1 MRTRF
6 NFQALKLV
14 LVSLALGASVGAQAA
29 LFEDDEARRAILD
42 LRQKLDAT
50 QQGVKQ
56 VQAQLQAQVQTQSDE
71 IAGLRRALLDLQN
84 QIEVLKADQ
93 SKMRGANEQLI
104 KDLSEL
110 QIKQKDVLQTVDS
123 RISKFEPI
131 KVVLDGLEFQA
142 DPAEK
147 KEFDSALAVFRTGDF
162 AAAQAS
168 MLNFL
173 RRYPTSGYAA
183 SSLFWIGNAQ
193 YATKDY
199 KESVA
204 NFRKL
209 LSIAPQHARAP
220 EAMLAISNCL
230 VELKD
235 MKGARKAM
243 EELISAY
250 PGSDAAQTAKDRLA
264 RLR

>member
-1 MRTRF
+1 MF
-6 NFQALKLV
+6 
-14 LVSLALGASVGAQAA
+14 G
-29 LFEDDEARRAILD
+29 DDEARRAILD
-42 LRQKLDAT
+42 LRQKLEAT
-50 QQGVKQ
+50 QQSIKTQ
-56 VQAQLQAQVQTQSDE
+56 VQAQGQAQAEE
-71 IAGLRRALLDLQN
+71 IAVLRRALFDLQN
-84 QIEVLKADQ
+84 QIEALKADQ

-104 KDLSEL
+104 KELSEL
-110 QIKQKDVLQTVDS
+110 QIKQKDVVQAVDS
-123 RISKFEPI
+123 RLSKFEPI

-147 KEFDSALAVFRTGDF
+147 KEFDTALAVFRTGDF
-162 AAAQAS
+162 AAAQSS

-199 KESVA
+199 KESVI

-209 LSIAPQHARAP
+209 LSIAPQHTRAP

-235 MKGARKAM
+235 IKGARKAM
-243 EELISAY
+243 EELVAAH
-250 PGSDAAQTAKDRLA
+250 PNTDAAQTAKDRLA

>member
-6 NFQALKLV
+6 NSQAFKLI
-14 LVSLALGASVGAQAA
+14 LFSLALGTTVGTQAA

-42 LRQKLDAT
+42 LRQKLDAS
-50 QQGVKQ
+50 QQSVKVQ
-56 VQAQLQAQVQTQSDE
+56 VQAQVEE
-71 IAGLRRALLDLQN
+71 IAVLRRALFDLQN
-84 QIEVLKADQ
+84 QIEALKADQ
-93 SKMRGANEQLI
+93 SKIRGANEQLI
-104 KDLSEL
+104 KELTEL
-110 QIKQKDVLQTVDS
+110 QIKQKDILQAVDS

-147 KEFDSALAVFRTGDF
+147 KEFDTALAVFRTGDF
-162 AAAQAS
+162 AAAQLS

-199 KESVA
+199 KESVI

-209 LSIAPQHARAP
+209 LSIAPQHTRAP

-235 MKGARKAM
+235 IKGARKAM
-243 EELISAY
+243 EELVAAHPST
-250 PGSDAAQTAKDRLA
+250 DAAQTAKDRLA

>member
-6 NFQALKLV
+6 SFQASKLA
-14 LVSLALGASVGAQAA
+14 LVTLALGASLGAHAA
-29 LFEDDEARRAILD
+29 LFGDDEARRAILD

-50 QQGVKQ
+50 QQSVKTQ
-56 VQAQLQAQVQTQSDE
+56 VQAQAEE
-71 IAGLRRALLDLQN
+71 IAVLRRALFELQN
-84 QIEVLKADQ
+84 QIEALKADQ

-104 KDLSEL
+104 KELSEL
-110 QIKQKDVLQTVDS
+110 QIKQKDVVQAVDS
-123 RISKFEPI
+123 RLSKFEPI

-147 KEFDSALAVFRTGDF
+147 KEFDTALAVFRTGDF
-162 AAAQAS
+162 AAAQSS

-199 KESVA
+199 KESVI

-209 LSIAPQHARAP
+209 LSIAPQHTRAP

-235 MKGARKAM
+235 IKGARKAM
-243 EELISAY
+243 EELVAAH
-250 PGSDAAQTAKDRLA
+250 PNTDAAQTAKDRLA